1 MLPVCRARLFC
12 HFARKNVN
20 FAEFVH
26 KYLID
31 LIRLIIIFFLVYF
44 LISLFSRYVLPFA
57 LRFFFRRMSS
67 RVRKDYE
74 RQMQEKRKKEREGE
88 VTIRYKPGSKKRI
101 TPDDGDYVDY
111 EEVDDD

>member
-1 MLPVCRARLFC
+1 M
-12 HFARKNVN
+12 
-20 FAEFVH
+20 
-26 KYLID
+26 
-31 LIRLIIIFFLVYF
+31 
-44 LISLFSRYVLPFA
+44 LPFA